1 MKNDN
6 ATNKIAQDVLRRQS
20 QMFGMRAMWESLW
33 WQIDQRVNPSP
44 NCWFGNRPPQGAKW
58 NMHLFDSTAGLA
70 LDKFKAILESILT
83 PRNSKW
89 HTLLTNAP
97 ALEDDVEIQ
106 RYLDQVNDILFKAR
120 YTPRANF
127 ASQMN
132 EVYLSLGKF
141 GTGCLFVDD
150 VMGDGL
156 RYKSIHLSELF
167 ISENAYGI
175 VDTIHRKFQ
184 YTARQAAE
192 FFGIENLP
200 EIILKSLDKADTYD
214 NKFDFIHAVQPNP
227 DYNPKSQKL
236 INFKFLSHYVCCASE
251 EMVRSGGYN
260 SMPYLVTRYY
270 TESNEVYGRGPATFA
285 LPDIQTL
292 NEMKKTIL
300 RQAQLAVDPPIMVS
314 EDGVMQSFS
323 MQPGALNYGYLND
336 QGIAQAQPFQTGA
349 NFQVAELM
357 ITGQEKIINDSFL
370 VTLFQILSVDN
381 PNMTATEVIQRA
393 QEKGM
398 LLAPAMGRQ
407 QSELLGPL
415 IERELDI
422 LARAGALPPMPQ
434 VMIDMQGGDDFKIQY
449 ESELARSQ
457 KLGDAQAIVQTM
469 GIVGQAAQMD
479 PSVLNVF
486 DTNKMVR
493 KIAEINGVPA
503 DCIRSVEEVAAIQ
516 QQQAQQQAM
525 QQAMNNAPQV
535 ASAAKDAAQAQ
546 QISQDSGQGKSIVPG
561 LE

>member
-89 HTLLTNAP
+89 HTLLPTTYGF
-97 ALEDDVEIQ
+97 EDDVEIQ
-106 RYLDQVNDILFKAR
+106 RYLDQINDILFKAR

-127 ASQMN
+127 ASQIN

-227 DYNPKSQKL
+227 DYNPKSQKFV
-236 INFKFLSHYVCCASE
+236 NFKFLSNYVCCESE
-251 EMVRSGGYN
+251 EVVRSGGYN

-434 VMIDMQGGDDFKIQY
+434 AMIDMQGGDDFKIQY